1 MTQPG
6 HRRLRGGFFVVFE
19 GLDGAGKTTQVRLL
33 SAHLRQEGY
42 DVVCLKEPTDGPWG
56 QQIRKLA
63 QQGRQRVASTTE
75 LTWFIEDRRQ
85 DVEQNIRP
93 ALARGQIVILDRYY
107 FSNIAYQG
115 VLGVADPEGIRR
127 RIEVFAPPPDLL
139 FLLEIAAAEGLQR
152 VRQDRDPDDFERLDY
167 LERVAVLFAGMQ
179 FPSLRRLPATL
190 APEVIHACIWQEVQ
204 TALARLQDDNQA
216 P

>member
-6 HRRLRGGFFVVFE
+6 QRRLRQGFFVVFE

-42 DVVCLKEPTDGPWG
+42 DVVGLKEPTDGPWG
-56 QQIRKLA
+56 QQIRQLA

-115 VLGVADPEGIRR
+115 VLGVADPEDIRR
-127 RIEVFAPPPDLL
+127 RNEVFAPPPDLL
-139 FLLEIAAAEGLQR
+139 FLLEISAAQGLQR

-167 LERVAVLFAGMQ
+167 LEQVAVLFAGMQ

-190 APEVIHACIWQEVQ
+190 GPEIIHACIWQEVQ
-204 TALARLQDDNQA
+204 TALARLQDANQA